1 MTCKVHTGQN
11 IFSKMRILGIQN
23 KLFSR
28 KNWYTYI
35 LGFFESQI
43 VTAFW
48 IKFIT
53 VCNCISRYIE
63 RRVEFAAVAVFL
75 ASNRKL
81 YYYLVNYLQLFYLF
95 TRGCLENKFT
105 HSRSRLFFYP
115 NRFYVEIEMGKIE
128 SNISPKKAIH
138 IY

>member
-1 MTCKVHTGQN
+1 M
-11 IFSKMRILGIQN
+11 
-23 KLFSR
+23 
-28 KNWYTYI
+28 YYD
-35 LGFFESQI
+35 FFESQI
-43 VTAFW
+43 VTTFW